1 MAGEPSS
8 LPQARVQHEGV
19 IEPVRA
25 DRWLWAARFVKT
37 RTGAVEAITA
47 GHVELAGGAIKAS
60 RLVGPGDQLTITI
73 GHQHFEV
80 VVLATAAR
88 RGSASD
94 AALLYQE
101 TAPSRAE
108 RERQAELRRLAA
120 PPGADLGR
128 RPTKRD
134 RRLMDQARHPSR

>member
-1 MAGEPSS
+1 M
-8 LPQARVQHEGV
+8 

-37 RTGAVEAITA
+37 RAGAVDAITA
-47 GHVELAGGAIKAS
+47 GHVELAGRAIKAS
-60 RLVGPGDQLTITI
+60 RLVAPGDQLRITI
-73 GHQHFEV
+73 GHQRFEV
-80 VVLATAAR
+80 VVRATAAR

-94 AALLYQE
+94 AALLYEE
-101 TAPSRAE
+101 TARSRTE
-108 RERQAELRRLAA
+108 RERQADLRRLAA

-134 RRLMDQARHPSR
+134 QRLMEQARHQAR